1 MPKRMNPARVLLV
14 ICAPVLAAQSFDF
27 EKTLSGFVPD
37 GLAFANQPVSAV
49 MIKTDRIAPVTLG
62 GDYWAS
68 LSYPMGQN
76 GQYLIATG
84 WNYGDG
90 VTGTLLSPAY
100 ALPASPLYFSLR
112 IGGTN
117 DPIGERVELQL
128 RMSSAEQAVFA
139 DRTGPLTRDGD
150 FVVIKS
156 FTGAG
161 YEQLRQESF
170 HIPDFLLPR
179 DARMKVID
187 ASSSGHIN
195 LDYLQFTATPPTPVK
210 TPVWGFAD
218 YHTHPMNYLAFGGL
232 KGQRIIWGS
241 PGGNYED
248 YKQHPELV
256 FDDLL
261 TGVKGHGGGP
271 FANPFLNAAQKFA
284 FTPSPTLLV
293 PHGESGAPDF
303 KDWPAFNAGTHEQMH
318 ITQIRRSYE
327 GGLRLMVG
335 LATDNL
341 GAEFLVSPLENGKV
355 RLVEEFDSL
364 NAQIRGMVE
373 QARLNS
379 SWMQIAYSPEDA
391 RDIILHNKLAVIMG
405 LEVDKLGDYGDMFPT
420 IADELD
426 YFWNLG
432 VRVVTPIHAIDNK
445 LGGPMVF
452 FDIYNWD
459 NDLFHRGK
467 LDMTLK
473 ELTPQNVGFFQAV
486 DDDQCTDPA
495 PGTCIQYR
503 PDPKQKRLYVGFCTI
518 VAANS
523 PCLTDFTDPY
533 FARDKIKHGVKNQLG
548 LRPFGHDYIRAL
560 MDRGFILDTAHMSDA
575 SVAATYG
582 VIGEKLA
589 ADHPECTGFTFD
601 SDPKGD
607 CDKWAYPA
615 SISHAHFRAQAFP
628 DTAKTPDKPATHDAF
643 PPAEYDISNR
653 NIEMVRRTGGVLGA
667 FIAESRMSQSGLP
680 FLADCSLSSEFFGYS
695 FHFAHTKL
703 NYSGVGIAT
712 DFTLIPGVSPR
723 FGKNA
728 CWGYHTAENP
738 DNEKAAHPERYKTSA
753 QIKGVVYEGM
763 PPKKGVKTGVNAP
776 LKADRLGNRTFD
788 VNVDGLAHFG
798 MVPDVFQDLKNLGLP
813 PADFEAL
820 FSSAEGYI
828 QMWEKSLQLC
838 VSCTGAKSVSPN
850 SRR

>member
-1 MPKRMNPARVLLV
+1 MLKKVSYMRALLV
-14 ICAPVLAAQSFDF
+14 FCAQVLAAQTLDF
-27 EKTLSGFVPD
+27 ENTLSGFVAD
-37 GLAFANQPVSAV
+37 GLAFANQPVSASR
-49 MIKTDRIAPVTLG
+49 IATDRIAPVTLG

-68 LSYPMGQN
+68 ISYPMGQN

-90 VTGTLLSPAY
+90 ATGTLLSPALS
-100 ALPASPLYFSLR
+100 LPAAPLYFSLR

-117 DPIGERVELQL
+117 DPAGERVELQL
-128 RMSSAEQAVFA
+128 RMSPAEQAAFL

-150 FVVIKS
+150 FVVIMS

-161 YEQLRQESF
+161 YEQLRQEIF
-170 HIPDFLLPR
+170 PIPDFLLPR
-179 DARMKVID
+179 DARIRVVD

-195 LDYLQFTATPPTPVK
+195 LDYLQFTSTPPPQVK

-248 YKQHPELV
+248 YKQNPGLV
-256 FDDLL
+256 LQDLPH
-261 TGVKGHGGGP
+261 GVPGHGGGP
-271 FANPFLNAAQKFA
+271 FANPFLNAAQKFS
-284 FTPSPTLLV
+284 FSPNPFLLI

-341 GAEFLVSPLENGKV
+341 GAEFLVSPLENRDV
-355 RLVEEFDSL
+355 RLVDEFDSL

-379 SWMQIAYSPEDA
+379 SWMQIAYSPEEA
-391 RDIILHNKLAVIMG
+391 RDIILQNKLAVVLG
-405 LEVDKLGDYGDMFPT
+405 LEVDKLGDYGDRFST
-420 IADELD
+420 ISEELD

-467 LDMTLK
+467 LNMSKK
-473 ELTPQNVGFFQAV
+473 ELKRNNIGFFDTV
-486 DDDQCTDPA
+486 DDNHCTDPE

-503 PDPKQKRLYVGFCTI
+503 PDPKKQRRLYVGLCLI
-518 VAANS
+518 VFANS
-523 PCLTDFTDPY
+523 PCLTTFTDPN
-533 FARDKIKHGVKNQLG
+533 FQNIKYGVKNKLG
-548 LRPFGHDYIRAL
+548 LLPFGHDYIRAL
-560 MDRGFILDTAHMSDA
+560 IDHGFILDTAHMSDA

-589 ADHPECTGFTFD
+589 ADHPECAGFSFD
-601 SDPKGD
+601 SAPKDD
-607 CDKWAYPA
+607 CDQWAYPA

-628 DTAKTPDKPATHDAF
+628 DTSKTHDAF

-667 FIAESRMSQSGLP
+667 FIGESRMSQSGLP
-680 FLADCSLSSEFFGYS
+680 FPADCSLSSEFFGYS
-695 FHFAHTKL
+695 FHFARTKL
-703 NYSGVGIAT
+703 NYNGVGIAT

-728 CWGYHTAENP
+728 CWGYHIAEKP
-738 DNEKAAHPERYKTSA
+738 NEEKSAHPERYMASA
-753 QIKGVVYEGM
+753 QINGVVYEGM
-763 PPKKGVKTGVNAP
+763 LPKEGVKTGVNAP
-776 LKADRLGNRTFD
+776 LKPNHLGRRTFD

-798 MVPDVFQDLKNLGLP
+798 MLPDVLQDLKNLGLP
-813 PADFEAL
+813 PADFQAL

-828 QMWEKSLQLC
+828 RMWEKSIQLC
-838 VSCTGAKSVSPN
+838 VTCTPTKSLSPTL
-850 SRR
+850 SGR